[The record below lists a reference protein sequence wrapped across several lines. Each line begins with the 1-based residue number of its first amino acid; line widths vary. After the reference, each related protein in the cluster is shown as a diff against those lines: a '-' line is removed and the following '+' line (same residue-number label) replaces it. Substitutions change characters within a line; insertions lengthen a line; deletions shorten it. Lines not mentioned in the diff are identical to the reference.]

1 MLDQGMNPWPV
12 IPYAAGLMLWVLLF
26 LVPT

>member
-12 IPYAAGLMLWVLLF
+12 IPYAAGLLLWTVVLVILA
-26 LVPT
+26 